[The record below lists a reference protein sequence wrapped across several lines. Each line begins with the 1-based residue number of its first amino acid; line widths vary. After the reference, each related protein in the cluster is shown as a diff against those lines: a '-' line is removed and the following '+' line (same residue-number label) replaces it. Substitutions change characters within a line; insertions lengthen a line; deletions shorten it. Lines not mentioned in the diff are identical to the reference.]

1 MQLKG
6 FNKRLHN
13 IFFHTHTVSG
23 IVISFALF
31 IIFFA
36 GAFSLFRDEA
46 YMWGNPDARYEIPTD
61 INVDRAFKE
70 VLKVYPDFDQKNDI
84 SFALPTASSPELNVY
99 GYNQRADSSIY
110 RVNANVNTQTY
121 KATSFED
128 QKTHMMETIYHLH
141 YFGQI
146 PVVGLYLSGLTA
158 LFFFFATITG
168 LLVHWKNIIEKFYAL
183 RTKAGWKNLWKD
195 AHTTLGLI
203 GLPFQVIYGIT
214 GALLGLSILLL
225 APSVLLLF
233 NGSQDEVR
241 GMLDPFFSISVNK
254 DATPNDDMI
263 SLDEAFN
270 IVKDQYPDFKP
281 DFLRLRNYGT
291 EEAAMSVRLSD
302 RKSLGGAGSIVVSL
316 NSGEI
321 IKKSEPLNKGY
332 NAVYDILIQ
341 LHYATFGGIWMKVI
355 YFLLALLTCFIIISG
370 ILLWQ
375 SARDNKKYTDK
386 QRKFH
391 HRVTKVYLNIC
402 FSLFPA
408 TAIIFIANMLVPL
421 DMAGR
426 VPIVD
431 TIFFVSWLVLALSA
445 WMIDSYR
452 NITWYHLLLGG
463 ILSLCVPLANGL
475 VTGDWIWT
483 AWSTGLVN
491 VAMVDIFWLIIGSI
505 SLSLS
510 YKYNRKSSN
519 SLSSVNNK

>member
-1 MQLKG
+1 MKLKG

-23 IVISFALF
+23 IVISFVLF

-36 GAFSLFRDEA
+36 GAFALFRDEA
-46 YMWGNPDARYEIPTD
+46 YMWENPEARYEIPQD
-61 INVDRAFKE
+61 VDLDRAFQE
-70 VLKVYPDFDQKNDI
+70 VLKIYPNFDQKNDI
-84 SFALPTASSPELNVY
+84 SFALPTPYNPELNVY
-99 GYNQRADSSIY
+99 GYDQKEDSTIY
-110 RVNANVNTQTY
+110 RVNANINTQNY
-121 KATSFED
+121 QASSFED
-128 QKTHMMETIYHLH
+128 QKTHMMETLYHLH

-146 PVVGLYLSGLTA
+146 PFGLYISGLTA

-168 LLVHWKNIIEKFYAL
+168 LLVHWKDIIDKFYAL

-241 GMLDPFFSISVNK
+241 GMLDPFFSITVNK
-254 DATPNDDMI
+254 EANETTESI
-263 SLDEAFN
+263 SLNEAFQK
-270 IVKDQYPDFKP
+270 VKNTYPEFKA

-291 EEAAMSVRLSD
+291 EEGAVSVRLSD
-302 RKSLGGAGSIVVSL
+302 RKSLGGTGSIVVSL
-316 NSGEI
+316 TDGEI
-321 IKKSEPLNKGY
+321 IKKAEPLNKGY
-332 NAVYDILIQ
+332 GAIYDIMIQ
-341 LHYATFGGIWMKVI
+341 LHYATFGGIWMKIV
-355 YFLLALLTCFIIISG
+355 YFLLAILTCFIIISG

-408 TAIIFIANMLVPL
+408 TAIIFIANMLVPI

-426 VPIVD
+426 VPVVD
-431 TIFFVSWLVLALSA
+431 TIFFVSWLLIALSA
-445 WMIDSYR
+445 WFFESYKS
-452 NITWYHLLLGG
+452 ITMYHLLLGG
-463 ILSLCVPLANGL
+463 VLSLWVPISNGL
-475 VTGDWIWT
+475 ATGDWIWNT
-483 AWSTGLVN
+483 WANGLFN
-491 VAMVDIFWLIIGSI
+491 VAMVDLFWIITGAV
-505 SLSLS
+505 SLMA
-510 YKYNRKSSN
+510 YYYYRKVSPN
-519 SLSSVNNK
+519 T